1 MRAAAIVALV
11 CVLLVACHPKPK
23 PKPDDSAVDK
33 QVRAAVTAMLN
44 GWAKAR
50 TDGDWDG
57 VGKLYADDEG
67 FAWVERG
74 QVRFATR
81 AAAVAGLEGAKAAA
95 SKLPTTVSE
104 IVVTPVSDEAAA
116 FHARV
121 KVAADYG
128 DEAPPV
134 DADAILTG
142 VAFEY
147 DGAWKFLEAHLE
159 PRPSAPVQPP
169 PSDTSPNGTTP

>member
-1 MRAAAIVALV
+1 MRAAFAALACVA
-11 CVLLVACHPKPK
+11 LVACHPKPAS
-23 PKPDDSAVDK
+23 KPDDSAIDK
-33 QVRAAVTAMLN
+33 QVRADVTAMLN

-57 VGKLYADDEG
+57 VAKLYAEDDG
-67 FAWVERG
+67 FAWIERG

-116 FHARV
+116 FRVRV

-128 DEAPPV
+128 GEAPPV

-147 DGAWKFLEAHLE
+147 DGVWKFMQAHLE
-159 PRPSAPVQPP
+159 PRLVAPAPAAPADSDNPVTPP
-169 PSDTSPNGTTP
+169 

>member
-1 MRAAAIVALV
+1 MRRAAAAALA
-11 CVLLVACHPKPK
+11 CVLLVACQPKPK
-23 PKPDDSAVDK
+23 PKPDDSVVDK
-33 QVRAAVTAMLN
+33 QVRAAVTAMLE

-57 VGKLYADDEG
+57 VAKLYADDEG

-74 QVRFATR
+74 QVRFANR
-81 AAAVAGLEGAKAAA
+81 AAAVAGLDGAKAAS
-95 SKLPTTVSE
+95 SKMPTKLSE

-121 KVAADYG
+121 KVEADYG
-128 DEAPPV
+128 DAAPPV

-147 DGAWKFLEAHLE
+147 DGAWKFLEAHME
-159 PRPSAPVQPP
+159 PRPAAPAPAAAP
-169 PSDTSPNGTTP
+169 TAPDATPH